1 MIRRPPR
8 STRTVT
14 LFPYTTLFR
23 STVPGSATTGDIQT
37 DDTKGIPG
45 IYYEYMVVGAVNC
58 GNVTRYSKDTLYA
71 VGFRSPTGTIYG
83 RITYEN
89 GQAVEN
95 VAVRL
100 ESANNSRLGQSVY
113 LNGSSQS
120 FLKVDSLQT
129 PFADS
134 AFKIGIAHV

>member
-1 MIRRPPR
+1 
-8 STRTVT
+8 
-14 LFPYTTLFR
+14 
-23 STVPGSATTGDIQT
+23 
-37 DDTKGIPG
+37 
-45 IYYEYMVVGAVNC
+45 MVVGAVNC

-120 FLKVDSLQT
+120 FLKVDSLQK

-134 AFKIGIAHV
+134 AFTVEAWVRPDRSEERRVGKECVSTCSSGWWPYH